1 MTRPPKDK
9 AIQRL
14 QKALNAIEDLKQQQ
28 RRSSS
33 PEFQKWDRNTE
44 IAIANT
50 FGENSRHVSDFT
62 SISYVPP
69 IATSG
74 MTGSD
79 YHGWYISGL
88 EQATSVLQSMIEEV
102 EEYWEDDSLAAGV
115 STSDNK
121 TSPEHLRDVFIIHG
135 RDDGTKEI
143 VARFIERLG
152 LKPIILHEEPNQG
165 QTIIEK
171 FEQHAEVAFA
181 IALLTPDDTGGL
193 ADKEQPHKPR
203 ARQNVIFEFGYFMG
217 KLGRQRVCALK
228 KENVETPS
236 DYDGV
241 LYIPFDESGA
251 WRMKLVGEL
260 KTAGLDVDANRAF

>member
-28 RRSSS
+28 GYDES
-33 PEFQKWDRNTE
+33 PVFKKWHRNTE

-50 FGENSRHVSDFT
+50 FGCDSRNVKDFADIYYSLLFPLDT
-62 SISYVPP
+62 DPEPP
-69 IATSG
+69 QV
-74 MTGSD
+74 
-79 YHGWYISGL
+79 YIRGL
-88 EQATSVLQSMIEEV
+88 ERATAILQSMIEEV
-102 EEYWEDDSLAAGV
+102 KEYWEDDSLTEV
-115 STSDNK
+115 STSDK
-121 TSPEHLRDVFIIHG
+121 KISPEHLSDVFIIHG
-135 RDDGTKEI
+135 RDDGTKET
-143 VARFIERLG
+143 VARFISQLQ
-152 LKPIILHEEPNQG
+152 LKPIILHEQPNQG

-193 ADKEQPHKPR
+193 VGEKQSNKPR
-203 ARQNVIFEFGYFMG
+203 ARQNVIFEFGYFIG
-217 KLGRQRVCALK
+217 RLGRHRVCALTK
-228 KENVETPS
+228 GNVEIPS

-251 WRMKLVGEL
+251 WKMELVKEL
-260 KTAGLDVDANRAF
+260 KTAGFDVDANRAF

>member
-1 MTRPPKDK
+1 M
-9 AIQRL
+9 
-14 QKALNAIEDLKQQQ
+14 
-28 RRSSS
+28 
-33 PEFQKWDRNTE
+33 
-44 IAIANT
+44 
-50 FGENSRHVSDFT
+50 
-62 SISYVPP
+62 
-69 IATSG
+69 
-74 MTGSD
+74 
-79 YHGWYISGL
+79 
-88 EQATSVLQSMIEEV
+88 QSMIEEI
-102 EEYWEDDSLAAGV
+102 EEYWEDESFTRV
-115 STSDNK
+115 SKPQNQID
-121 TSPEHLRDVFIIHG
+121 PEHLRDVFIIHG

-143 VARFIERLG
+143 VARFIEQLG

-193 ADKEQPHKPR
+193 ADEEQSHKPR

-260 KTAGLDVDANRAF
+260 KNAGFDIDANLVF

>member
-14 QKALNAIEDLKQQQ
+14 QKALNAIEGLKQLS
-28 RRSSS
+28 SSS

-62 SISYVPP
+62 SIGYASP
-69 IATSG
+69 IATST
-74 MTGSD
+74 MTKSD
-79 YHGWYISGL
+79 YQRWYIWGL
-88 EQATSVLQSMIEEV
+88 EKATSVLQSMIEEV
-102 EEYWEDDSLAAGV
+102 EEYWENDSLTGV
-115 STSDNK
+115 STSDRK
-121 TSPEHLRDVFIIHG
+121 TSPEHLQNVFIIHG

-152 LKPIILHEEPNQG
+152 LKPIILDEQPNQG

-171 FEQHAEVAFA
+171 FEQHAEVEFA

-193 ADKEQPHKPR
+193 SEDEQSLKPR
-203 ARQNVIFEFGYFMG
+203 ARQNVIFELGYFTG
-217 KLGRQRVCALK
+217 KLGRRRVCALTK
-228 KENVETPS
+228 GHVDIPS
-236 DYDGV
+236 DYYGV
-241 LYIPFDESGA
+241 LYIPFEESGA
-251 WRMKLVGEL
+251 WRMKLLGEL
-260 KTAGLDVDANRAF
+260 KTAGFEVDANLAF